1 MARNCNNEDFVIPG
15 PQLPNGNSICIRHS
29 ADHSLTLGEV
39 HPVKEGEP
47 LHDDAVLLKHRENS
61 GVYDIIGSVGDMKAG
76 KPSMVNSQQ
85 YKDRWESI
93 FGGRTAGQA

>member
-1 MARNCNNEDFVIPG
+1 MSKVCDDDDFVVPG
-15 PQLPNGNSICIRHS
+15 PPLPNGNNICIRHA
-29 ADHSLTLGEV
+29 ADHSLSLGEV
-39 HPVKEGEP
+39 HAVKEGEP
-47 LHDDAVLLKHRENS
+47 IHDDAVLLHRREGS
-61 GVYDIIGSVGDMKAG
+61 GVYDVVGSVGDMKAG